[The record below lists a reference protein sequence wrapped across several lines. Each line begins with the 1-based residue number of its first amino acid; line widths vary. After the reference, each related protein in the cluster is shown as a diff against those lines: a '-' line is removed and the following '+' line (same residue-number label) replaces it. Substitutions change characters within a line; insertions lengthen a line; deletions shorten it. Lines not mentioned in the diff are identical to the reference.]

1 MEDSLEG
8 KVMSNALRTVF
19 LLAYV
24 PLACTADKASQQIP
38 ADQQQA
44 IERAIIDVHG
54 KMKQAAEQRDTEALY
69 KYVLEMDKGVII
81 EGGRLQRTRQEALNS
96 TRQGMQGLKDLAYTY
111 TQEYVTVISP
121 TVALWV
127 GEGTASVTLGDGRQT
142 SAPFVETIVFVQK
155 EGQWKVL
162 HAHRSAPCR

>member
-1 MEDSLEG
+1 
-8 KVMSNALRTVF
+8 MSNALRILL

-24 PLACTADKASQQIP
+24 PLAWTAQNVSKKIP

-44 IERAIIDVHG
+44 IERTIIDVHG

-81 EGGRLQRTRQEALNS
+81 EGGRLQRTRQEALNA
-96 TRQGMQGLKDLAYTY
+96 TRQGLQDLKDLAYTY
-111 TQEYVTVISP
+111 TQKYVTVISP

-127 GEGTASVTLGDGRQT
+127 GEGTSSATLEDGRQI
-142 SAPFVETIVFVQK
+142 SAPFAETIVFVQQG
-155 EGQWKVL
+155 GQWKVL